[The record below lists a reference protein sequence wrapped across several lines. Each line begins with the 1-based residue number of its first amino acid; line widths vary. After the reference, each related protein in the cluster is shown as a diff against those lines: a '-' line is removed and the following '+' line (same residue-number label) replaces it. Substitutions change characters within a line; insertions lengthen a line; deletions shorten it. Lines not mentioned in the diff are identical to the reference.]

1 MTPSVAAAEQN
12 VSVGI
17 DLGGTTLTAVV
28 VDREG
33 KRLAHRTT
41 PADVHRGPDAVISDM
56 VELVDA
62 LLAEASLD
70 SQSPLRAGAGR
81 KALIAVGV
89 AAPGPLSPG
98 KPPCGRSGRIIRS
111 ANLPGWVDVPLCDRL
126 GETLQVPI
134 TLENDGNA
142 AAFGEFWLGAGR
154 DGADLVMLTLGT
166 GVGGGVII
174 NGQILHGH
182 FENAG
187 ELGHMIVVHDG
198 LPCSCG
204 QRGCLE
210 QYASAG
216 ALARRAAA
224 GLERGDSGSLA
235 EAVNNGA
242 PIDSETVVR
251 CARAGDEL
259 CLRIWDEACFH
270 LGVACITI
278 QHAFNPSRIVLGGGM
293 SEAGSFLVDRVTH
306 HMHSQRW
313 KLHEDLPAI
322 VPARL
327 GRDAGAIGA
336 AGLAMRNSVKSE
348 E

>member
-1 MTPSVAAAEQN
+1 MTPGKPRRAG
-12 VSVGI
+12 VGI

-33 KRLAHRTT
+33 KRLANRTT

-56 VELVDA
+56 VDLVDA
-62 LLAEASLD
+62 VLTEASLD
-70 SQSPLRAGAGR
+70 R
-81 KALIAVGV
+81 KAIIGVGV

-98 KPPCGRSGRIIRS
+98 KPRRAGACRRSGRIIRS

-126 GETLQVPI
+126 GEALEVPI

-142 AAFGEFWLGAGR
+142 AAFGEFWLGAGK

-166 GVGGGVII
+166 GVGAGVIL
-174 NGQILHGH
+174 NGQVLRGH
-182 FENAG
+182 FENAA

-198 LPCSCG
+198 LPCTCG

-216 ALARRAAA
+216 AVARRAAA
-224 GLERGDSGSLA
+224 DLERGDSSSLT
-235 EAVNNGA
+235 EAVKNGA
-242 PIDSETVVR
+242 PINSETVVS

-278 QHAFNPSRIVLGGGM
+278 QHAFNPKRIVLGGGM
-293 SEAGSFLVDRVTH
+293 SEAGSFLIDRVTH
-306 HMHSQRW
+306 HLHRQRW
-313 KLHEDLPAI
+313 TLHEDLPAI

-327 GRDAGAIGA
+327 GRNAGAIGA
-336 AGLAMRNSVKSE
+336 AGLALHNRAESRE
-348 E
+348 

>member
-1 MTPSVAAAEQN
+1 MTPSVAAGKPT

-33 KRLAHRTT
+33 KRLADRTT
-41 PADVHRGPDAVISDM
+41 PAHVHRGPDSVISDM
-56 VELVDA
+56 VGLVDA

-70 SQSPLRAGAGR
+70 R
-81 KALIAVGV
+81 KALIGVGV
-89 AAPGPLSPG
+89 AAPGPLSH
-98 KPPCGRSGRIIRS
+98 RSGRIIRS
-111 ANLPGWVDVPLCDRL
+111 ANLPGWVDVPLRDRL
-126 GETLQVPI
+126 GEALEVPI

-142 AAFGEFWLGAGR
+142 AAFGEFRLGAGK

-166 GVGGGVII
+166 GVGAGVIL

-182 FENAG
+182 FENAA

-198 LPCSCG
+198 LSCSCG

-216 ALARRAAA
+216 AVARRAVA
-224 GLERGDSGSLA
+224 GIERGDSSSLA
-235 EAVNNGA
+235 EAVKNGA
-242 PIDSETVVR
+242 PIDSETVAS

-259 CLRIWDEACFH
+259 CLRVWDEACRY

-278 QHAFNPSRIVLGGGM
+278 QHAFNPKRIVLGGGM
-293 SEAGSFLVDRVTH
+293 SEAGSFLIDRVTH
-306 HMHSQRW
+306 HLDRQRW
-313 KLHEDLPAI
+313 TLHEDLPAI

-327 GRDAGAIGA
+327 GRNAGAIGA
-336 AGLAMRNSVKSE
+336 AGLALHNRVKSRE
-348 E
+348 

>member
-1 MTPSVAAAEQN
+1 MTPSVTPGKPGSLVGKPT

-17 DLGGTTLTAVV
+17 DLGGTTLTGVM
-28 VDREG
+28 VDRDG
-33 KRLAHRTT
+33 KRLASRTT
-41 PADVHRGPDAVISDM
+41 PADVHRGPDAVIADM

-62 LLAEASLD
+62 LLAEVSLD
-70 SQSPLRAGAGR
+70 R
-81 KALIAVGV
+81 KALIGVGV
-89 AAPGPLSPG
+89 AAPGPLSPS
-98 KPPCGRSGRIIRS
+98 KSDCSRSGRIIRS

-126 GETLQVPI
+126 GEALGVPI

-142 AAFGEFWLGAGR
+142 AAFGEFRRGAGK

-166 GVGGGVII
+166 GVGAGVII
-174 NGQILHGH
+174 NGQILRGH
-182 FENAG
+182 FENAA

-198 LPCSCG
+198 LQCPCG

-216 ALARRAAA
+216 AVARRAAA
-224 GLERGDSGSLA
+224 ALERGDSSSLA
-235 EAVNNGA
+235 EAVKNGA
-242 PIDSETVVR
+242 AIDSETVVS

-306 HMHSQRW
+306 HLHRQRW
-313 KLHEDLPAI
+313 TLHEDLPAI
-322 VPARL
+322 VPAKL
-327 GRDAGAIGA
+327 GRHAGAIGA
-336 AGLAMRNSVKSE
+336 AVLAQ
-348 E
+348 

>member
-1 MTPSVAAAEQN
+1 MTPSIATGKPT

-33 KRLAHRTT
+33 KRLADRTT
-41 PADVHRGPDAVISDM
+41 PADVHGGPDSVISDM

-62 LLAEASLD
+62 VLTEASLD
-70 SQSPLRAGAGR
+70 R
-81 KALIAVGV
+81 KAIIGVGV
-89 AAPGPLSPG
+89 AAPGPLSPS
-98 KPPCGRSGRIIRS
+98 KPACRRSGRIICS

-126 GETLQVPI
+126 GEALDVSI

-142 AAFGEFWLGAGR
+142 AAFGEFWLGAGK

-166 GVGGGVII
+166 GVGAGVIL
-174 NGQILHGH
+174 NGQVLRGH

-198 LPCSCG
+198 LLCTCG

-216 ALARRAAA
+216 AVARRAAA
-224 GLERGDSGSLA
+224 SIERGDSSSLT
-235 EAVNNGA
+235 EAVKNGT
-242 PIDSETVVR
+242 PINSETVVS

-259 CLRIWDEACFH
+259 CMRIWDEACFH

-278 QHAFNPSRIVLGGGM
+278 QHAFNPKRIVLGGGM

-306 HMHSQRW
+306 HLHRQRW
-313 KLHEDLPAI
+313 TLHEDLPLI
-322 VPARL
+322 VPAGL
-327 GRDAGAIGA
+327 GRNAGAIGA
-336 AGLAMRNSVKSE
+336 AGLALQNRVKSE
-348 E
+348 D